1 MAISIIKCTKSHRKM
16 REQKET
22 LSPDGTVLN
31 IAYQI
36 PIVHSLKVVMYNERI
51 TNIIE
56 RS

>member
-31 IAYQI
+31 Q
-36 PIVHSLKVVMYNERI
+36 KVTFYKWAW
-51 TNIIE
+51 
-56 RS
+56 